1 RPVVARAGGRGQA
14 AHGGGPLALTFPARW
29 QGEIVRAGPLPDDQL
44 ADVIAEIQRL
54 EPPGGAAALFRLV
67 LLSRLA
73 SSLPA
78 FRASVRRYEAFLDL
92 ARDAGVEGRALP
104 RRAFQRWFPRADGE
118 ELQLALFPLLLEPG
132 PGVARGRARAVGCRR
147 RGRA

>member
-1 RPVVARAGGRGQA
+1 RPPSTCPTHAAYARVT
-14 AHGGGPLALTFPARW
+14 LALPFPSRCA
-29 QGEIVRAGPLPDDQL
+29 GAIVRAGPLPDDRL
-44 ADVIAEIQRL
+44 AGVIAEIQRL

-92 ARDAGVEGRALP
+92 SRDAGGEGRALT
-104 RRAFQRWFPRADGE
+104 RRGVQRCFRRPDGE
-118 ELQLALFPLLLEPG
+118 ELQLASSRP
-132 PGVARGRARAVGCRR
+132 
-147 RGRA
+147 